1 MTYEKLHVCIQGDI
15 EYMVDVVAVVVVAVV
30 VVEYPI
36 PYLF

>member
-15 EYMVDVVAVVVVAVV
+15 EYMVVAVAV